1 MWLQRNMTSSIILLQ
16 RYFGLW
22 RALRLHALC
31 WKLCFTVLLN
41 AATYFETGGKKATS
55 LLWWRSR
62 WCMAVH
68 GRCEIWECLVLIAA
82 ADIFF
87 KLCRTS
93 ALRSQCHGP
102 ISMLKEMWNLR
113 LFFSSHPLP
122 HMTYLRTT
130 ILTRQSS
137 SYMFDVCSSLMSLM
151 NFFQNISVF
160 LRFGLATF
168 VTVLFLL

>member
-1 MWLQRNMTSSIILLQ
+1 MPCVGSSASQFFSTLLPI
-16 RYFGLW
+16 
-22 RALRLHALC
+22 LRLVVRKEQVFC
-31 WKLCFTVLLN
+31 D
-41 AATYFETGGKKATS
+41 EGPGGAWLFIS
-55 LLWWRSR
+55 DVRF
-62 WCMAVH
+62 
-68 GRCEIWECLVLIAA
+68 GECLVVIAA

-137 SYMFDVCSSLMSLM
+137 SYMFDVCSSLMNLM